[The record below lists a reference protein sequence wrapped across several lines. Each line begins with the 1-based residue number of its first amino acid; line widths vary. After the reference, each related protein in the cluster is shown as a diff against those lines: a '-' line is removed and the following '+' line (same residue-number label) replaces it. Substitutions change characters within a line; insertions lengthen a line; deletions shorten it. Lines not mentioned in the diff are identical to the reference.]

1 MKTSS
6 SWGVPGERRVD
17 RVLRVSSPRKERV
30 RRAVPAAVRVW
41 GAERCRHGLIPSD
54 RVWRDR
60 GREGAALII
69 GWVSFRR
76 RAAAPR
82 LIEWTGERCVP
93 WAPDVQVVYEHF
105 HRYLWA
111 AKLVEGR
118 RVLDL
123 GSGEGFGAALLSE
136 SAANVVGVDVDELTV
151 QHSTLNY
158 AGPSLEFKQGTAVDL
173 TAFED
178 GSFGAV
184 VAFEII
190 EHVGEQERVLEEVAR
205 LLGDDGILVIS
216 TPDRRMYGE
225 ARNEPNPFHEH
236 ELALEEFL
244 ELLGENFPNVAS
256 WGQRTITGSHL
267 NPLDTMAAEDDVKG
281 ASEFFIERA
290 GDEWRLAD
298 GPAALYCV
306 ALASKAPLPAVATS
320 STLADCSIEL
330 VRAKERAAAREKA
343 GIEGEKNELVRERD
357 EFERAR
363 HELERERDELK
374 KDFSVALDRERTAH
388 ARLVRERENEVRK
401 EHARME
407 QRVRGA
413 DEDIARNERLV
424 ATNQQRMLELQAHID
439 FLEVQLASMGQ
450 ATRRVEQSV
459 TWQAFQKLRGRLYGA
474 IGGEGSILARIL
486 GFSLRLAGRRLTKRS
501 SHTAGASSESPEQA
515 VAETIQLPEHET
527 PEVSL
532 IIPLYAHAELTR
544 ACLRSILEHTTRVR
558 YEVILIDDDADEE
571 TQKLLEQVRGARI
584 LRNEKNL
591 GYLRSMNRGA
601 SVARG
606 KWLVLFNNDT
616 EVTRG
621 WLEAMLDCASS
632 APDVGVVTPKFL
644 YPDGSLNEAGGIIW
658 RDGTGMNYGRGDI
671 PERFQYEYR
680 RETDYGSAAALMV
693 SAELWKDTGGF
704 DERYL
709 PMYYEDTDL
718 CFKARE
724 RGLRVLYEPEAV
736 VVHIE
741 GATAGN
747 DVETGHKRYQEQNRH
762 KFVEKWRNRL
772 ESGHGHP
779 MSANVRDAANR
790 QSGPHVLVVD
800 HRVPMWDRDSGSLR
814 MLRIMQALIGLGA
827 QVTFMSEN
835 LAQTQPYTR
844 ELQRMGIEVLYGHVD
859 VHNELAMIGP
869 RLSTV
874 ILCRPHPAS
883 HWLDAVREFAPAAT
897 VIYDTVDL
905 HWLREARK
913 SAVAA
918 RADTIVGSNGSLQL
932 ESISPKAKALRELE
946 LAMIRATDTTLVVT
960 DGERA
965 QVEAD
970 VPDANVL
977 VIPNVHSVESY
988 VPPPESRSGILFVGS
1003 FEHLPNVDAVI
1014 RLVREVMPAVWS
1026 ELGDVQVTIVGSD
1039 PPPEVQALA
1048 SPLVDILGWVEDLHP
1063 LMERSRLL
1071 VAPLR
1076 YGAGLKGK
1084 VTQCLAMGLPV
1095 VTTSIGAE
1103 GLLDFEDDGIDSG
1116 EQCMLVGDSVAELAA
1131 ATARLCRDDELWR
1144 DLSRAGQRAI
1154 AERCST
1160 EVVTERLGEMLG
1172 GRSLSYET
1180 AA

>member
-1 MKTSS
+1 V
-6 SWGVPGERRVD
+6 G
-17 RVLRVSSPRKERV
+17 
-30 RRAVPAAVRVW
+30 
-41 GAERCRHGLIPSD
+41 
-54 RVWRDR
+54 
-60 GREGAALII
+60 
-69 GWVSFRR
+69 VSFRR

-136 SAANVVGVDVDELTV
+136 SAAHVVGVDVDELTIE
-151 QHSTLNY
+151 HSTLNY
-158 AGPSLEFKQGTAVDL
+158 AGPNLEFKQGTAVDL

-190 EHVGEQERVLEEVAR
+190 EHVSEQERVLEEVAR

-225 ARNEPNPFHEH
+225 ARNEPNPFHER
-236 ELALEEFL
+236 ELTLDEFL
-244 ELLGENFPNVAS
+244 ELLGAHFPHVAS

-267 NPLDTMAAEDDVKG
+267 HPLGTVPCEDVVKEAAD
-281 ASEFFIERA
+281 FFIERA
-290 GDEWRLAD
+290 GDEWRIA
-298 GPAALYCV
+298 GEPAALYSV
-306 ALASKAPLPAVATS
+306 ALASRVPLPAVATS
-320 STLADCSIEL
+320 STLADCGIEL
-330 VRAKERAAAREKA
+330 VRAKEYDAAEAIGRAAR
-343 GIEGEKNELVRERD
+343 I
-357 EFERAR
+357 
-363 HELERERDELK
+363 ERERDEEK
-374 KDFSVALDRERTAH
+374 QDFSDALERERAAH
-388 ARLVRERENEVRK
+388 AQLVRTREGEVRAQHEK
-401 EHARME
+401 ME

-413 DEDIARNERLV
+413 DEDIARSERLV
-424 ATNQQRMLELQAHID
+424 AGNQQRMLELQAHID
-439 FLEVQLASMGQ
+439 FIEQRLVSTSQ
-450 ATRRVEQSV
+450 ANRRVEESV
-459 TWQAFQKLRGRLYGA
+459 TWQMFQKLRGKLYGS
-474 IGGEGSILARIL
+474 IGGERSPFARML
-486 GFSLRLAGRRLTKRS
+486 GVTLRLVGRRLAKRS
-501 SHTAGASSESPEQA
+501 PALPVTADESPESN
-515 VAETIQLPEHET
+515 VAELIQLPECEV

-544 ACLRSILEHTTRVR
+544 ACLHSILEHTTRVG
-558 YEVILIDDDADEE
+558 YEVVLVDDAADEE
-571 TQKLLEQVRGARI
+571 TQKLLEQVRGAKI

-621 WLEAMLDCASS
+621 WLEAMLDCANS
-632 APDVGVVTPKFL
+632 APDVGMVTPKFI
-644 YPDGSLNEAGGIIW
+644 YPDGSLNEAGAIIW

-693 SAELWKDTGGF
+693 NAELWKDTGGF

-718 CFKARE
+718 CFEARE

-762 KFVEKWRNRL
+762 KFVEKWRNQL

-779 MSANVRDAANR
+779 TSANIRDAANR
-790 QSGPHVLVVD
+790 QSGPHVLVAD

-827 QVTFMSEN
+827 RVTFMSEN

-844 ELQRMGIEVLYGHVD
+844 ELQRMGIEVLYGHVN
-859 VHNELAMIGP
+859 VHDELATIGP
-869 RLSTV
+869 RLSMV

-883 HWLDAVREFAPAAT
+883 HWLDAVREFAPAAA

-913 SAVAA
+913 SAVAD

-977 VIPNVHSVESY
+977 VIPNVHSVESH
-988 VPPPESRSGILFVGS
+988 VPPPEGRSGILFVGS
-1003 FEHLPNVDAVI
+1003 FEHLPNVDAVA
-1014 RLVREVMPAVWS
+1014 RLVGEVMPAVWS
-1026 ELGDVQVTIVGSD
+1026 EFGDVKVTIVGSD
-1039 PPPEVQALA
+1039 PPPQVQAFA
-1048 SPLVDILGWVEDLHP
+1048 SPLVDIRGWVEDLHP
-1063 LMERSRLL
+1063 LMEQSRLL

-1116 EQCMLVGDSVAELAA
+1116 EQCVLVGDSVVELAA
-1131 ATARLCRDDELWR
+1131 ATVRLCRDDELWR

>member
-1 MKTSS
+1 
-6 SWGVPGERRVD
+6 
-17 RVLRVSSPRKERV
+17 
-30 RRAVPAAVRVW
+30 
-41 GAERCRHGLIPSD
+41 
-54 RVWRDR
+54 
-60 GREGAALII
+60 
-69 GWVSFRR
+69 
-76 RAAAPR
+76 
-82 LIEWTGERCVP
+82 VP

-136 SAANVVGVDVDELTV
+136 SAAHVVGVDVDELTV
-151 QHSTLNY
+151 EHSTLNY
-158 AGPSLEFKQGTAVDL
+158 AGPNLEFKQGTAVDL

-190 EHVGEQERVLEEVAR
+190 EHVGDQERVLGEVAR
-205 LLGDDGILVIS
+205 LLGDDGILVMS

-225 ARNEPNPFHEH
+225 ARNEPNPFHER
-236 ELALEEFL
+236 ELSLDEFL
-244 ELLGENFPNVAS
+244 ELLGAHFPHVAL

-267 NPLDTMAAEDDVKG
+267 HPLGVAVSEDEVKEAAD
-281 ASEFFIERA
+281 FFIERA
-290 GDEWRLAD
+290 GDEWRIA
-298 GPAALYCV
+298 GEPAALYSV
-306 ALASKAPLPAVATS
+306 ALASKVPLPAVATS
-320 STLADCSIEL
+320 STLADCGIEL
-330 VRAKERAAAREKA
+330 VRAKEYDAAEAMGRAAR
-343 GIEGEKNELVRERD
+343 V
-357 EFERAR
+357 
-363 HELERERDELK
+363 ERERDEEK
-374 KDFSVALDRERTAH
+374 QDFSEALERERAAH
-388 ARLVRERENEVRK
+388 AQLVRTREDEVRT
-401 EHARME
+401 EHEKIE

-413 DEDIARNERLV
+413 DEDIARSERLV
-424 ATNQQRMLELQAHID
+424 AGNQQRMLELQAHID
-439 FLEVQLASMGQ
+439 FLEQRLASTSQ
-450 ATRRVEQSV
+450 ANRRVEESV
-459 TWQAFQKLRGRLYGA
+459 TWQMFQKLRGKLYGS
-474 IGGEGSILARIL
+474 IGGEQSPFARIL
-486 GFSLRLAGRRLTKRS
+486 GVALRQIGRRFVKRS
-501 SHTAGASSESPEQA
+501 QGAPSAAGGGPAAGAPEL
-515 VAETIQLPEHET
+515 IQLPECEA

-544 ACLRSILEHTTRVR
+544 ACLCSILEHTTRVR
-558 YEVILIDDDADEE
+558 YEVILIDDEADEE
-571 TQKLLEQVRGARI
+571 TQQLLEQVRGAKI

-591 GYLRSMNRGA
+591 GYLRSMNRGG

-606 KWLVLFNNDT
+606 KWFVLFNNDT
-616 EVTRG
+616 VVTRG

-644 YPDGSLNEAGGIIW
+644 YPDGSLNEAGAIIW
-658 RDGTGMNYGRGDI
+658 RDGTGVNYGRGDH
-671 PERFQYEYR
+671 PNLSQYEYR
-680 RETDYGSAAALMV
+680 REVDYGSAAALMV
-693 SAELWKDTGGF
+693 NAALWKDVGGF

-718 CFKARE
+718 CFEARE

-762 KFVEKWRNRL
+762 KFVEKWRNKL
-772 ESGHGHP
+772 ESVHRYP
-779 MSANVRDAANR
+779 TSITRDAANR
-790 QSGPHVLVVD
+790 QNGPHVLVID

-827 QVTFMSEN
+827 RVTFMPEN

-844 ELQRMGIEVLYGHVD
+844 ELQRMGIEVLYGDVD
-859 VHNELAMIGP
+859 VHDELAMIGP
-869 RLSTV
+869 RLSTA

-897 VIYDTVDL
+897 VVYDTVDL

-913 SAVAA
+913 SAVVA
-918 RADTIVGSNGSLQL
+918 RADTTMATSNGSLHPG
-932 ESISPKAKALRELE
+932 SISPKAKALRELE

-970 VPDANVL
+970 VPNANVL
-977 VIPNVHSVESY
+977 VIPNVHSVEAY

-1003 FEHLPNVDAVI
+1003 FEHIPNVDAVV
-1014 RLVREVMPAVWS
+1014 RLVREVMPPVWS
-1026 ELGDVQVTIVGSD
+1026 ELDDVRVTIVGSD
-1039 PPPEVQALA
+1039 PPPEVEALA

-1063 LMERSRLL
+1063 LMEGSRLL

-1103 GLLDFEDDGIDSG
+1103 GLLGVEGDGIEPG
-1116 EQCMLVGDSVAELAA
+1116 AQCLLIGDSAAELAS
-1131 ATARLCRDDELWR
+1131 ATVRLCRDDALWR
-1144 DLSRAGQRAI
+1144 DLSRAGQRSI

-1160 EVVTERLGEMLG
+1160 EIVTERLGEMLG
-1172 GRSLSYET
+1172 GRSEPYET
-1180 AA
+1180 VA